1 MDLQAVARALGGEVA
16 GHQVLAPGPGHS
28 ARDRSLAVRFDAGA
42 PDGFLVFSHAGN
54 DWRSCRDHVRRRL
67 GVRDR
72 ETFRPATVRTRE
84 TARSTHYDKQRR
96 AGQLWSRARD
106 PRRSPVE
113 IYLASRGL
121 YLPDDVAGHVVRF
134 HPECPWAED
143 DNLVAVPA
151 MVAVMRNIKSDAI
164 TGVHRTRLTADGSKV
179 GRRML
184 GIASGSA
191 IKLDADEAVTV
202 GLTVGE
208 GIETCLAA
216 RHLGFRPVWALGSVG
231 AIAAFP
237 VLAGIEGLT
246 ILAEKDDSGA
256 SQRAVQECGKRWH
269 DAGREVVIVEPKA
282 GDINDALREAA

>member
-1 MDLQAVARALGGEVA
+1 MG
-16 GHQVLAPGPGHS
+16 
-28 ARDRSLAVRFDAGA
+28 
-42 PDGFLVFSHAGN
+42 
-54 DWRSCRDHVRRRL
+54 
-67 GVRDR
+67 
-72 ETFRPATVRTRE
+72 
-84 TARSTHYDKQRR
+84 
-96 AGQLWSRARD
+96 
-106 PRRSPVE
+106 
-113 IYLASRGL
+113 
-121 YLPDDVAGHVVRF
+121 
-134 HPECPWAED
+134 
-143 DNLVAVPA
+143 VPA

-191 IKLDADEAVTV
+191 IKLDADEAVTM